1 MEINNMEQDSKLTL
15 EKWIEAGDI
24 LKNTEQ
30 SMDKNIIIIDGK
42 EYGNKGDKIKWKHS
56 YQ

>member
-1 MEINNMEQDSKLTL
+1 MLNMEINNMEQDSKLTL

-42 EYGNKGDKIKWKHS
+42 EYGNKGD
-56 YQ
+56 